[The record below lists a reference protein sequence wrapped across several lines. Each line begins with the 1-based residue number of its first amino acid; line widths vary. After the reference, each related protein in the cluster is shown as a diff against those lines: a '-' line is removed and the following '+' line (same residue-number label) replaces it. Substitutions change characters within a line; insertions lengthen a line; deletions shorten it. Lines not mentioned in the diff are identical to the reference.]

1 MFNRTIMNGVK
12 TKNILKTTF

>member
-1 MFNRTIMNGVK
+1 MNGVK